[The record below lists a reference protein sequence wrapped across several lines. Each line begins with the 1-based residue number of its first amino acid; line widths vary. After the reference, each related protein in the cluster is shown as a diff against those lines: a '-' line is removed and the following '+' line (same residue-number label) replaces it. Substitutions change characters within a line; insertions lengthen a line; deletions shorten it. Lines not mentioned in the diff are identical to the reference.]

1 LSKKAKK
8 KKLAMQNVQKR
19 IPRITPEEQLLDDML
34 MCDTV
39 CGETGKFKRT
49 KKAYIED
56 FVEWFVNNLPS
67 VPYVLE
73 QKTNLAF
80 SNSLTTGDESEDVV
94 LNNFLFAKNI
104 KGETNYSVLRENYEN
119 SEVYGKDGLRWLSLE
134 DGIINV
140 PSKNYASLTEDD
152 EEYYGFK
159 DTVGYLISTDGRK
172 MWKTDTKGL
181 EFDRDILE
189 RQGVIIDKKKHLMI
203 VSQDEFLNV
212 RNDISSEDGKSPFKQ
227 EQLRV
232 ALIAAV
238 LERLNYD
245 IEYDGPGRLIV
256 RVDDDYIKGK
266 DNEISAT
273 KVLDSSVRAERG
285 REEKV
290 KKEVASISEQIKK
303 SSSDN
308 IIALSNA
315 FGKEILHL
323 PRVTKATDLLDWLL
337 NEGEVVAAQILKIP
351 ATLLGIGKI
360 SGNISMEKIL
370 DKDMLTAIIPDR
382 EAYITQVSAFLAPK
396 LGVDKICFD
405 KYEMKQ
411 VADEN
416 DKRIKVVG
424 MVEKLR
430 RTGNPEDDKVADAL
444 ADMLM
449 ADLKGGNG
457 ELKRLSVINRALENV
472 KKLFTKKRR
481 EKNGN

>member
-1 LSKKAKK
+1 
-8 KKLAMQNVQKR
+8 MQRRVSS
-19 IPRITPEEQLLDDML
+19 ITPEERLLDDML

-39 CGETGKFKRT
+39 CGDTGRFKRT
-49 KKAYIED
+49 KKTYIED
-56 FVEWFVNNLPS
+56 FIEWLISNLPS
-67 VPYVLE
+67 IPYVLE

-80 SNSLTTGDESEDVV
+80 SNKLTTGDENEDDI
-94 LNNFLFAKNI
+94 LDKFLFAKNI

-119 SEVYGKDGLRWLSLE
+119 SEIYGKDGLRWLSLE

-140 PSKNYASLTEDD
+140 PSKHYASLVEDN

-159 DTVGYLISTDGRK
+159 DTVGYLVSTDGRK
-172 MWKTDTKGL
+172 MWETDTKGF
-181 EFDRDILE
+181 EVDRDVLE
-189 RQGVIIDKKKHLMI
+189 RQGIIIDKEKHLLI

-212 RNDISSEDGKSPFKQ
+212 RNDISSEEGKSPFKQ

-232 ALIAAV
+232 SLIATV

-256 RVDDDYIKGK
+256 RVDDDYAKGK

-273 KVLDSSVRAERG
+273 KVLDASPRAERE
-285 REEKV
+285 RENKL
-290 KKEVASISEQIKK
+290 KQEVVNISEQIKT
-303 SSSDN
+303 STSDN

-323 PRVTKATDLLDWLL
+323 PRVTKATEFLDYLV
-337 NEGEVVAAQILKIP
+337 NEGAVIAAQILKIP
-351 ATLLGIGKI
+351 ATLLGLGKI

-382 EAYITQVSAFLAPK
+382 EDYMRQVSTFLAPK
-396 LGVDKICFD
+396 LGISKVYFD

-411 VADEN
+411 VTDEN

-424 MVEKLR
+424 MIEKLR
-430 RTGNPEDDKVADAL
+430 KTGNPEDAKVADAL
-444 ADMLM
+444 ANMLM
-449 ADLKGGNG
+449 TDLKGGNG
-457 ELKRLSVINRALENV
+457 ELKTLSLIGKIANYF
-472 KKLFTKKRR
+472 KGKRR
-481 EKNGN
+481 N